1 LRGGIESETESSFN
15 HPMIGI
21 DKLTSADV
29 GKWIVY
35 SILPPCRDRGRLKSW
50 TKQFVYVVFRC
61 GGNWADYTDYTAA
74 PTLPEYLD
82 FLSPT
87 VSEKLALYGCTAA
100 LSGREHLTLLVGKEE
115 IALAF
120 IRHFGS
126 IKALSRASLYQLRQ
140 FLPAVKP
147 RR

>member
-1 LRGGIESETESSFN
+1 
-15 HPMIGI
+15 MINI

-29 GKWIVY
+29 GRWVSY
-35 SILPPCRDRGRLKSW
+35 CTLPLQRNHGPIKGW

-61 GGNWADYTDYTAA
+61 DGNWEDFADYTAA
-74 PTLPEYLD
+74 PTLAEYLD

-87 VSEKLALYGCTAA
+87 VSEKLALYGCTVA

-115 IALAF
+115 IALAL

-126 IKALSRASLYQLRQ
+126 IKALSRA
-140 FLPAVKP
+140 LPFTSCANSCP
-147 RR
+147 P